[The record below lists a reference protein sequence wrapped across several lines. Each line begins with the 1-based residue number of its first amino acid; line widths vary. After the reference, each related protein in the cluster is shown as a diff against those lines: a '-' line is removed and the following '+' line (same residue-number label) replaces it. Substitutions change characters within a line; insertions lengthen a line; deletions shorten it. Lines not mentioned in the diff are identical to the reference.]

1 MSMKLGMQDST
12 CVAITFMIK
21 VNPDRSVDSK
31 LLENIIEYTG
41 WSMSIHWYNLSVNHN
56 EMNPG
61 KKSKKILEIMTLSAF
76 WWYKSWSPSQLS
88 TLKYLVDI
96 FIINSYWR
104 YAIIQLYQIFTEWSN
119 TRGEII
125 IWCLSTSWWLSTLN
139 IKSTMNEWRKLGRGI
154 LGCLFLF
161 SQTSWTCNYL
171 YLKLDLF

>member
-21 VNPDRSVDSK
+21 VNSDRSVDSK

-56 EMNPG
+56 EINPG

-96 FIINSYWR
+96 FIINSNW
-104 YAIIQLYQIFTEWSN
+104 LYTVYERWNNNMMFYLSTIYSQHKKYNEWMTWTTTWGFGLPLSVFTEYRERV
-119 TRGEII
+119 TICI
-125 IWCLSTSWWLSTLN
+125 
-139 IKSTMNEWRKLGRGI
+139 
-154 LGCLFLF
+154 
-161 SQTSWTCNYL
+161 
-171 YLKLDLF
+171 